1 MMHFH
6 VRSTEPRDLGVDAQA
21 ALPAGGHLPK
31 WQLPDGGGGGDWNGD
46 QTLNK
51 RISWKAALALIIHVT
66 F

>member
-31 WQLPDGGGGGDWNGD
+31 WQLPDGGGGGTEMGI
-46 QTLNK
+46 K
-51 RISWKAALALIIHVT
+51 H
-66 F
+66 